1 MRILVQMM
9 RSMTYSDKSI
19 LESLENEIEK
29 LGGENDN

>member
-29 LGGENDN
+29 FGGVNDN

>member
-1 MRILVQMM
+1 MM

-29 LGGENDN
+29 LGGKNETN